1 MCSVHKKLTTNLS
14 IGVKYLSAINAGVAL
29 KIGIDLDTKFI
40 FTTLILP
47 HKRFFFIHLL
57 ISFFYFI

>member
-14 IGVKYLSAINAGVAL
+14 IGVKYLSAINAGIAL
-29 KIGIDLDTKFI
+29 KIAIDLDTKFI

-47 HKRFFFIHLL
+47 HKQFFL
-57 ISFFYFI
+57 STS

>member
-1 MCSVHKKLTTNLS
+1 MCSIHKKLTTNLS
-14 IGVKYLSAINAGVAL
+14 IGVKYLSAINTGIAL

-47 HKRFFFIHLL
+47 HKQFFYPPLNIFFI
-57 ISFFYFI
+57 SSE